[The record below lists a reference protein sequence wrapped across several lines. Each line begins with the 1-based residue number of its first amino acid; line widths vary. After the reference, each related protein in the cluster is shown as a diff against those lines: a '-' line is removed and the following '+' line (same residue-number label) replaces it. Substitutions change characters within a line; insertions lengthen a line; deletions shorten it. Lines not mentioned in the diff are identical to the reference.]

1 MARGPLTCCCH
12 WWSSL
17 RPHPLLCSRRVPGGH
32 RTVYID
38 VNLPE
43 LPPRNMASQV
53 GVFARNELPVTVSS
67 PRLVNETRRLPQGSS
82 NFSPTFLCSTLDN
95 SATANRM
102 EALSEAQ
109 SQVQH
114 SNFGLEVTE
123 YPSFDL
129 LLHPVADDLIMHSRA
144 SGQMNIND
152 QDAIITAAISG
163 PQDSKNIKTSLP

>member
-1 MARGPLTCCCH
+1 
-12 WWSSL
+12 
-17 RPHPLLCSRRVPGGH
+17 
-32 RTVYID
+32 
-38 VNLPE
+38 
-43 LPPRNMASQV
+43 MASQV

-82 NFSPTFLCSTLDN
+82 NFSPTFLCSTLVN

-129 LLHPVADDLIMHSRA
+129 LLRPVADASIMPNCVSEQIEANKSRTGGVTHPTVA
-144 SGQMNIND
+144 
-152 QDAIITAAISG
+152 TVLYR
-163 PQDSKNIKTSLP
+163 TLL

>member
-1 MARGPLTCCCH
+1 
-12 WWSSL
+12 
-17 RPHPLLCSRRVPGGH
+17 
-32 RTVYID
+32 
-38 VNLPE
+38 
-43 LPPRNMASQV
+43 MASQV

-82 NFSPTFLCSTLDN
+82 NFSPTFLCSTLVN

-129 LLHPVADDLIMHSRA
+129 LLRPVADDSIKHSRVFEQVNTNE
-144 SGQMNIND
+144 SNE
-152 QDAIITAAISG
+152 IITATNFHLRIPRLHG
-163 PQDSKNIKTSLP
+163 GGG